1 MEKNSSKVMDFDSVD
16 GNLEFKPGHTAQTVT
31 SNELNIL

>member
-1 MEKNSSKVMDFDSVD
+1 MDFDSVD
-16 GNLEFKPGHTAQTVT
+16 GNLEFKPEHTVQTVT